1 MRYALL
7 LTPLLPLALA
17 AVLAGGHVRDTVTAA
32 VRDMPAVEWPGT
44 RPYRLTAITDAG
56 DVVSSTV
63 VRAIDEPRI
72 HVHPDGRWSVGV
84 LGVWPLTEPLPP
96 GWVWIIQ
103 PVTD

>member
-17 AVLAGGHVRDTVTAA
+17 ACLTHGRLDHAATVG
-32 VRDMPAVEWPGT
+32 VSWPAVPMPG
-44 RPYRLTAITDAG
+44 REYRLTAITDSG
-56 DVVSSTV
+56 EVSSSAV

-84 LGVWPLTEPLPP
+84 LGVWPLTEPLPKN
-96 GWVWIIQ
+96 WVWIIQ